1 MALLQWAHAA
11 YLALLSGLVAWCLW
25 MARRT
30 DADR

>member
-1 MALLQWAHAA
+1 MALLQWAHTA